1 MTKDDRLNNTLETVV
16 NKGLAAAI
24 LLDLS
29 TGFRIMS
36 ENKVPSEVIQRVL
49 FSPQLRR
56 DTDWRS

>member
-1 MTKDDRLNNTLETVV
+1 MTKDHRLNNTLETVV

-24 LLDLS
+24 LLDFS

-36 ENKVPSEVIQRVL
+36 ENKVPSEVIERVL

-56 DTDWRS
+56 DSDWRS